1 MQIDRIY
8 YPVQTLGYGKRIG
21 IWTIGCTH
29 HCKNCANP
37 ELWQPNPDKNI
48 SVDEIMECVSTIA
61 AADGITITGG
71 EPFEQPEELYTL
83 VKKLNTT
90 GYHDIL
96 VYSGYTI
103 EELHE
108 KGELVKTILKE
119 IGVLVDGLYLDLLND
134 NKSFRGSS
142 NQNIHILKDS
152 LKERYQDA
160 KNWERKTQI
169 LVNKNQI
176 QAIGI
181 PRKNG
186 E

>member
-1 MQIDRIY
+1 MTFSFLLI
-8 YPVQTLGYGKRIG
+8 
-21 IWTIGCTH
+21 
-29 HCKNCANP
+29 
-37 ELWQPNPDKNI
+37 
-48 SVDEIMECVSTIA
+48 
-61 AADGITITGG
+61 
-71 EPFEQPEELYTL
+71 
-83 VKKLNTT
+83 LN
-90 GYHDIL
+90 
-96 VYSGYTI
+96 
-103 EELHE
+103 
-108 KGELVKTILKE
+108 E